1 MQQLV
6 SQVALPV
13 VLALIMLS
21 MGLGLTVKN
30 FTDVFRH
37 PLIAVLGLGLQ
48 MLLLPVLAL
57 LLIAVFDLS
66 PIAAAG
72 LFLLS
77 LCPGGATSNLFSY
90 LARGNVALSISLTA
104 ITSLLV
110 PFSLPLLFVAYVQW
124 VGDEQMMFAMPLD
137 IMIKQLV
144 AVTLVPVLVGMLIR
158 HFAANWAVSVEPL
171 TKRIATVAMI
181 AVIILLIATNL
192 SLVINMASVN
202 GMAVLALS
210 CIALVLAYQVSLGVG
225 VAVREARTLAMETGI
240 QNAGT
245 AMMVA
250 LTLLEQPSLA
260 IIPLMYGLLMNIPA
274 FGFIAWV
281 NRKGQSGAMAGNRQN
296 S

>member
-1 MQQLV
+1 MH
-6 SQVALPV
+6 LP
-13 VLALIMLS
+13 
-21 MGLGLTVKN
+21 
-30 FTDVFRH
+30 
-37 PLIAVLGLGLQ
+37 
-48 MLLLPVLAL
+48 LPGSHL
-57 LLIAVFDLS
+57 
-66 PIAAAG
+66 
-72 LFLLS
+72 
-77 LCPGGATSNLFSY
+77 
-90 LARGNVALSISLTA
+90 
-104 ITSLLV
+104 